1 MLTQQVVLDTPAATY
16 PLLLETGVASVPGI
30 QQQDQPQ
37 QPAVQQQLPAVQ
49 QQQQQQQ
56 QQQAGAS
63 LLDSGNM
70 YGLTALHVAVC
81 MGRGE
86 AADVLLQV

>member
-49 QQQQQQQ
+49 QQQQQ
-56 QQQAGAS
+56 AGAS
-63 LLDSGNM
+63 LLDNRNM